1 MQDHFSNCKVKM
13 EGFLYTMMN
22 TINNDMLC
30 MQVSIKLE
38 MELKKFKNFQNKSIY
53 TFQDSFQIKY

>member
-1 MQDHFSNCKVKM
+1 M

-30 MQVSIKLE
+30 MQVSIKFE

-53 TFQDSFQIKY
+53 TIQDSFRIKY